1 MVISSKTMACSTKF
15 EITTDYL
22 AIKWRLFFGG
32 ICLFSTTLGNGAL
45 HSHSEVQFLGAL
57 YEKHS
62 ENKTSA

>member
-1 MVISSKTMACSTKF
+1 M
-15 EITTDYL
+15 Y
-22 AIKWRLFFGG
+22 RLFSYKMATFFRG

-62 ENKTSA
+62 ESKTSA